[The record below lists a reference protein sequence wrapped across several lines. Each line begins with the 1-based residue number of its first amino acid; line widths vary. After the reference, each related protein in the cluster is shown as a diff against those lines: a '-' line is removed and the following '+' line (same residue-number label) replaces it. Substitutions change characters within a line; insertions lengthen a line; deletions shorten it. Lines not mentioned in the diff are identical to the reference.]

1 MRNLFI
7 LSGLPGSGK
16 STWATK
22 QNGTVISRDKV
33 RFELLNDNDEYF
45 AKENEVFNTWINR
58 INSVIGNRTE
68 ENIFVDA
75 THLNDRSRQKVLS
88 KLNLDKI
95 DNIIL
100 VIFNPGIEVYRS
112 RNAQREGRA
121 RVPDDVILNM
131 AKSFDTSTSLDCFN
145 YILEVL

>member
-1 MRNLFI
+1 MRNLFV

-16 STWATK
+16 STWAAK

-33 RFELLNDNDEYF
+33 RFELVNENESYF
-45 AKENEVFNTWINR
+45 SKENEVFKTWVNR
-58 INSVIGNRTE
+58 INNVIDNRTE
-68 ENIFVDA
+68 ENIYVDA
-75 THLNDRSRQKVLS
+75 THLNDRSRYKVLS
-88 KLNLDKI
+88 KLNLNKI

-100 VIFNPGIEVYRS
+100 VIFNPEMGVCRF

-121 RVPDDVILNM
+121 RVPDDVISNM
-131 AKSFDTSTSLDCFN
+131 AQSFNTSTGLDCFD